1 MKNILKL
8 FRYGLALVALFVL
21 VYAITHYRL
30 VGYGLSQLRG
40 QLSIIINSRKVEECL
55 ADPAF
60 PDSLR
65 IRLLEVQRIRRFAID
80 SLGLHD
86 SRNYTTFY
94 DQKGKPSLWVLTAC
108 GPYELKAFEWEF
120 PFLGKVPY
128 KGFFDYDKGLSEELE
143 LSALGYDTEY
153 SPVGGWS
160 TLGFLPDPILSNM
173 LRRSTGSLA
182 ELIIHELTHATVYL
196 PGSTDYNENFA
207 TFVGEEGARKYLA
220 ATYGDSSI
228 QLSDYLQKQ
237 EDEALFGEYM
247 LQSAGRL
254 DSLYRAIRRLDQRKK
269 KMEKERLIQNIV
281 LNINTIPLRRPERYA
296 YFQKKENLPDNCFFM
311 GYRRYRRQQGDFKK
325 QMLEAGGNLKAW
337 LEKVKNNPKG
347 GAKEK
352 ESH

>member
-1 MKNILKL
+1 MKTIITV
-8 FRYGLALVALFVL
+8 FRYSLALAAALAL
-21 VYAITHYRL
+21 IYAITHYQL

-40 QLSIIINSRKVEECL
+40 QLRIIMDSRKVEECL
-55 ADPAF
+55 SDPAF

-65 IRLLEVQRIRRFAID
+65 NKLLEVQRIRKFAID

-108 GPYELKAFEWEF
+108 APYELKAYEWEF

-128 KGFFDYDKGLSEELE
+128 KGFINYDKGLPEEHE
-143 LSALGYDTEY
+143 LAALGYDTEY
-153 SPVGGWS
+153 SPVGAWS
-160 TLGFLPDPILSNM
+160 TLGFFPDPILSNM

-207 TFVGEEGARKYLA
+207 TFVGEEGARRYLA
-220 ATYGDSSI
+220 AVYGDSSD
-228 QLSDYLQKQ
+228 QLIDYIQKQ

-247 LQSAGRL
+247 LKSANRL
-254 DSLYRAIRRLDQRKK
+254 DSLYREILNNDSTEKRKS
-269 KMEKERLIQNIV
+269 KEALIKNIV
-281 LNINTIPLRRPERYA
+281 LNINTIGLHRPERYQYLLQESA
-296 YFQKKENLPDNCFFM
+296 LPDNCFFM

-325 QMLEAGGNLKAW
+325 QMMVAGGHLRAW
-337 LEKVKNNPKG
+337 LEQVKNSENKG
-347 GAKEK
+347 RKE
-352 ESH
+352 E